1 METGDEEPF
10 RMQEN
15 STMGRVV
22 AAWSEA
28 GYWVDSVDDRWRR
41 VFVSDELSSVSAD
54 EILIGEFCFSPA
66 QLDARLHGHAGAAA
80 IEEART
86 FFARVGGWM
95 LVDLPGGRD
104 ALREMIDPRLR
115 DLVDDLEPCND
126 EAIAWELPT
135 TSFGGQ
141 VGYSGVGQRV
151 RDSSGRVIGTVFVN
165 KPVVGMTTIGMM
177 TTAGDLRH
185 FERMRKLARAGRR
198 PAAVMFA
205 DLEGSTQLSKRLP
218 TATYL
223 TLVRQL
229 TEAADRCVIDAGGL
243 VGRHVGDGVT
253 AFFVEETAGSESAA
267 ARACILTA
275 RSLQAAMPD
284 IAAHHDLLTDD
295 VKVRVGL
302 HWGATL
308 YIGSI
313 VTPGRTEVTALG
325 DAVNEAARIEAC
337 ATGGRALA
345 SKDLIERLDAD
356 DANAVGIDANQV
368 RYTPLADLDT
378 ATDKARRDAPA
389 ISVCDIA
396 HTAP

>member
-1 METGDEEPF
+1 MEAGDGEPF
-10 RMQEN
+10 RLQED
-15 STMGRVV
+15 STLARVI
-22 AAWSEA
+22 AAWSDA
-28 GYWVDSVDDRWRR
+28 GYWADSVDDRWRR
-41 VFVSDELSSVSAD
+41 VFVSNELSSVSAD
-54 EILIGEFCFSPA
+54 EFVIGEFCFSPA
-66 QLDARLHGHAGAAA
+66 QVERRLHGHAGAAA

-95 LVDLPGGRD
+95 LVDLPGGRE
-104 ALREMIDPRLR
+104 ALREMVDPRLR
-115 DLVDDLEPCND
+115 DLVDDLEPCDD

-141 VGYSGVGQRV
+141 IGYSGVGQRV

-177 TTAGDLRH
+177 TAAGDLGH
-185 FERMRKLARAGRR
+185 FERMRQLAHAGRR

-205 DLEGSTQLSKRLP
+205 DLEGSTLLSKRLP
-218 TATYL
+218 TASYL

-253 AFFVEETAGSESAA
+253 AFFVEETAASESAA
-267 ARACILTA
+267 AHACISTA
-275 RSLQAAMPD
+275 RALQAAMPD
-284 IAAHHDLLTDD
+284 IAAHHDLTADE
-295 VKVRVGL
+295 VTVRVGL

-345 SKDLIERLDAD
+345 SKELIERLDAD
-356 DANAVGIDANQV
+356 DANLLGIDPNHV
-368 RYTPLADLDT
+368 RYTQLADLPT

-389 ISVCDIA
+389 IPVCDIA
-396 HTAP
+396 QVAS